1 MPRLVPKRQFH
12 PVPEPELVVDH
23 PEVVLYDMLR
33 GADHICDF
41 LVLQARSNERD
52 DSVFT
57 LIRDTVP
64 IELLF

>member
-1 MPRLVPKRQFH
+1 
-12 PVPEPELVVDH
+12 
-23 PEVVLYDMLR
+23 MLR